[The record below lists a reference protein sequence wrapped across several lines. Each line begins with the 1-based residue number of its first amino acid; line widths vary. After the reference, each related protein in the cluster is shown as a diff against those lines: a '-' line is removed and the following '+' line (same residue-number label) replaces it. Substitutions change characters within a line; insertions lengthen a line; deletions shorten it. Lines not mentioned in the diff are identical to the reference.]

1 MTDVSALCK
10 ISMIIWIDKKIIKEL
25 INVCVYKYK
34 IIILLFSSWCELL
47 AVDMIIIII
56 KPNNYNGYYRG

>member
-1 MTDVSALCK
+1 
-10 ISMIIWIDKKIIKEL
+10 MIIWIDKKIIKEL